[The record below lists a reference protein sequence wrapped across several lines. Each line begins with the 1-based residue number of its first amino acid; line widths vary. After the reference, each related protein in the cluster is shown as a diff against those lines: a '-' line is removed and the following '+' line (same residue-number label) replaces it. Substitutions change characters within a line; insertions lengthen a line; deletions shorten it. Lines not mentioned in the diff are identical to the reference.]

1 MAVPTRPVSGA
12 PVESVWGIAVH
23 DGSFKPVGCRAT
35 GASTSTTPIPLTA
48 ATDPG
53 GMVGSN
59 RITIPANGEGLYM
72 VICNFSCAT
81 TAGTYRIVLTVNG
94 VIVSKCTVNAASGV
108 TNMGGTLPLV
118 QRLVAGDYV
127 DIQIAGAAAAIS
139 IDNFTVTRIG
149 DAWGT
154 PAG

>member
-1 MAVPTRPVSGA
+1 
-12 PVESVWGIAVH
+12 
-23 DGSFKPVGCRAT
+23 
-35 GASTSTTPIPLTA
+35 
-48 ATDPG
+48 
-53 GMVGSN
+53 MVGSN